1 MLREVKCDDL
11 TRLGCPQGTARIQLR
26 CRAVAATVLLVM
38 LVVRSGFVVCYAL
51 GPKVVSKMQAPNL
64 PQDLQ
69 KGTKNAAGISK
80 KGSET
85 TKMGPETGTRR
96 PRKGQ
101 NGPHGT
107 RRRILVRKR
116 RFPPRKGSSILE
128 PKSYRKSMKKR
139 NEKQCGFRDRF
150 GGRFSRFW
158 LQNGAK
164 MEPKGCQNRS
174 KNAFGS
180 QKRVFAA
187 IHKNKWFQKE
197 KWGSGPSL

>member
-1 MLREVKCDDL
+1 MLREVKCDAP

-38 LVVRSGFVVCYAL
+38 LVVRSVFGVCYAL
-51 GPKVVSKMQAPNL
+51 GPKVVLKMQAPNRSR
-64 PQDLQ
+64 DLQ
-69 KGTKNAAGISK
+69 KGTQNAPGISK
-80 KGSET
+80 KGSKM
-85 TKMGPETGTRR
+85 TKMGPENGTRR

-101 NGPHGT
+101 NGPDGT

-116 RFPPRKGSSILE
+116 RFPPRKGPSILE

-139 NEKQCGFRDRF
+139 NEKQCGFRARF

-164 MEPKGCQNRS
+164 MEPDGCQNRY
-174 KNAFGS
+174 KNDVWS
-180 QKRVFAA
+180 RKRVFAA
-187 IHKNKWFQKE
+187 MHKNK
-197 KWGSGPSL
+197 